1 MSDKVSES
9 NSMFSKLKLS
19 GTTSFKRFLIALIG
33 TLVLLL
39 VCSFIFRRF
48 ILIAIVSCVFTY
60 LFYPVSNFLERKY
73 RFSPR
78 ASALTIVSFFV
89 LITIICISIIIP
101 ILITQVQT
109 ILELLPKAKLYYHE
123 HLEQF
128 VTKIISLFDLNFSS
142 DLDSLK
148 EKLLSLDLMSNFDVI
163 TGIFSQFYQKTSS
176 ILNFAL
182 DLCILP
188 LICYLILKNCS
199 SLSHKFLKLIPED
212 IRGSYLNI
220 YKKVDLSLKSVIRG
234 QVLIALILWVLYTL
248 GFLISGLPFA
258 ITIGLICGV
267 CRLIPYADIIVGC
280 LLSAIVLI
288 ACPVTSWTMI
298 GVAATFIIV
307 PTIDGLVCV
316 PKIMGNK
323 IGVHPILIFISVMA
337 FGYNWGIWGVIL
349 TIPVLAVAK
358 TLIYM
363 LIDYYYKQDW
373 YKNKSS
379 EPTDSST

>member
-1 MSDKVSES
+1 MSEINQET
-9 NSMFSKLKLS
+9 NSMFSKLKLG

-33 TLVLLL
+33 TLILLL
-39 VCSFIFRRF
+39 ACSFVFRRF

-60 LFYPVSNFLERKY
+60 LFYPVSSFLERKY

-78 ASALTIVSFFV
+78 ASALTIICFFV
-89 LITIICISIIIP
+89 LIAVVCISIIIP

-128 VTKIISLFDLNFSS
+128 VTKVISLLNLNFSS
-142 DLDSLK
+142 DIDSLK
-148 EKLLSLDLMSNFDVI
+148 EKLLSMDIMSNFDVI
-163 TGIFSQFYQKTSS
+163 SGIFSQFYQKTSS
-176 ILNFAL
+176 ILNFAI

-199 SLSHKFLKLIPED
+199 SLSNKFLTLIPED
-212 IRGSYLNI
+212 VRGSYLNI
-220 YKKVDLSLKSVIRG
+220 YKRVDSSLKSVIRG
-234 QVLIALILWVLYTL
+234 QVIIALILGVLYTI

-258 ITIGLICGV
+258 ITIGIICGI

-280 LLSAIVLI
+280 ILSAIVLI
-288 ACPVTSWTMI
+288 ACPVTSWTVI
-298 GVAATFIIV
+298 GVVATFIIV

-323 IGVHPILIFISVMA
+323 IGVHPILIFISVIA
-337 FGYNWGIWGVIL
+337 FGYNWGVWGVIL

-358 TLIYM
+358 TLISM

-373 YKNKSS
+373 YQNK
-379 EPTDSST
+379 PSTK